1 MFRAKAPHFHEPD
14 TSQVTKISEQHIAN
28 AALHKASPIAV
39 VEKEIPPVK
48 IELSCYI
55 ESQMMVHSFVYDNSM
70 SLFKNGLPVLLP
82 CMHAWL
88 S

>member
-1 MFRAKAPHFHEPD
+1 MFRVKVPHFHEPD
-14 TSQVTKISEQHIAN
+14 TSQVTKIYEQHIAN
-28 AALHKASPIAV
+28 AALHKASPIPV

-70 SLFKNGLPVLLP
+70 SLLKNGFQVYYLAY
-82 CMHAWL
+82 MHD
-88 S
+88 

>member
-1 MFRAKAPHFHEPD
+1 MFRAKALHFHEPD
-14 TSQVTKISEQHIAN
+14 TSQVTKVSEQHNAK
-28 AALHKASPIAV
+28 AALYKTSPILV
-39 VEKEIPPVK
+39 VEKEVPPVK
-48 IELSCYI
+48 IELNCYI

-70 SLFKNGLPVLLP
+70 SLLKNGLPVLYP

>member
-28 AALHKASPIAV
+28 AALHKASPIPV

-48 IELSCYI
+48 TELSSYI
-55 ESQMMVHSFVYDNSM
+55 DSQMMVHSFVYDNSI
-70 SLFKNGLPVLLP
+70 SLLKNMAFQFYYLA
-82 CMHAWL
+82 CMYG
-88 S
+88 

>member
-1 MFRAKAPHFHEPD
+1 MIEPD

-28 AALHKASPIAV
+28 AALYMASPIPV

-70 SLFKNGLPVLLP
+70 SLLKNGLPILLP